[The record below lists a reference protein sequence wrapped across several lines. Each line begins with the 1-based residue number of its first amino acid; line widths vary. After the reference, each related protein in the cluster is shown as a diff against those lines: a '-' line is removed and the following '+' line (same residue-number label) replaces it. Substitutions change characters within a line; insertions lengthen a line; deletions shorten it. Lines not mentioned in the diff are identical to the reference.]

1 MSPVKADA
9 KERERGRRLEAWLA
23 AIRPDLP
30 RTKRGTDV
38 FGVSRPTVR
47 NWIQGADINNA
58 AIVRILEVGGVEVLA
73 WILGA
78 TPIKRGGRSQVAKA
92 VKITKYC
99 DR

>member
-1 MSPVKADA
+1 MSPVKADE
-9 KERERGRRLEAWLA
+9 KEQERGKRLEAWLA

-30 RTKRGTDV
+30 KTKRGTDV

-58 AIVRILEVGGVEVLA
+58 AIVRILEVGGTDVLA

-78 TPIKRGGRSQVAKA
+78 TVIKRGRQAQLAKA
-92 VKITKYC
+92 MKIMESRN
-99 DR
+99 D